1 MTNGTPQGAPSPD
14 WYLDPSTPGQLRFW
28 DGAVWTDHTKPVPTP
43 TAPGM
48 PAPMV
53 AQPDYS
59 QPAQTA
65 QYVVPPTPR
74 KLANRAAGFGML
86 GVLLAAIGIV
96 VTIFAGSTPLTVA
109 LILGGAI
116 VFVIC
121 LVFCIVFTI
130 QRR

>member
-1 MTNGTPQGAPSPD
+1 
-14 WYLDPSTPGQLRFW
+14 
-28 DGAVWTDHTKPVPTP
+28 
-43 TAPGM
+43 M